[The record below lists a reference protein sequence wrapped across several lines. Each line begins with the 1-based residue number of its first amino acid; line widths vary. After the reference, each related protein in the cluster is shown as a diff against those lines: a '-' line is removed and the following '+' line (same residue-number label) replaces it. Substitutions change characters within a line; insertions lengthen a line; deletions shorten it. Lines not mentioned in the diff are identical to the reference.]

1 MAVLVTGGAGYIGSH
16 TAKDLREK
24 GERVVILDDLST
36 GFRQAT
42 QGMEFIE
49 GSLHDSALLE
59 RIICD
64 YNIDSVIHFA
74 AYSRVGES
82 MREPDKYYYNNVSGT
97 INLLNA
103 MVKHNVKHM
112 VFSST
117 AATFGEPKEVP
128 IHEDMPQNPT
138 SVYGTTKLMIEKILK
153 DYDQAYGLRSVSLR
167 YFNACGADE
176 SGLIGEAHNPESHL
190 IPIVLQTVLGKI
202 DSVIIYGTDYPTQ
215 DGTCIR
221 DYVHVS
227 DLSSAHILALDAL
240 RNGHETTCYNLGN
253 GSGFSVREV
262 IDTVAQVVNW
272 PIPIQ
277 EGERRPGDPAIL
289 IASSKKIMKELGW
302 EPKFPDLK
310 QIIESAWKWHS
321 AHPNGYKD

>member
-16 TAKDLREK
+16 TAKDLRDK
-24 GERVVILDDLST
+24 GEHVVILDDLST
-36 GFRQAT
+36 GFGQAT
-42 QGMEFIE
+42 QGMDFVK
-49 GSLHDSALLE
+49 GSLHDSLLLE
-59 RIICD
+59 RIIRD
-64 YNIDSVIHFA
+64 YGIDSVIHFA

-82 MREPDKYYYNNVSGT
+82 MREPAMYYHNNVSGT
-97 INLLNA
+97 ISLLNA
-103 MVKHNVKHM
+103 MVKHGVKHI

-128 IHEDMPQNPT
+128 IHEGMPQKPT
-138 SVYGTTKLMIEKILK
+138 SVYGTTKLMIEKILR
-153 DYDQAYGLRSVSLR
+153 DYDAAYDLRSVSLR
-167 YFNACGADE
+167 YFNACGADK

-190 IPIVLQTVLGKI
+190 IPIVLQVVLKKI

-215 DGTCIR
+215 DGTCVR
-221 DYVHVS
+221 DYIHVS

-262 IDTVAQVVNW
+262 IDTVSQVVDQ
-272 PIPIQ
+272 PIPAI

-289 IASSKKIMKELGW
+289 IASSQKIMKELGW
-302 EPKFPDLK
+302 KPKFPELK

-321 AHPNGYKD
+321 AHPNGYEN